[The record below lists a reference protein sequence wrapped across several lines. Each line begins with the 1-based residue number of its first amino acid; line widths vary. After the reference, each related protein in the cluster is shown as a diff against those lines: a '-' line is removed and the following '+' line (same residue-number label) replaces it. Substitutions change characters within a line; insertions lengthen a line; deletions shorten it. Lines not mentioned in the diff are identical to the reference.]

1 MRNTIKKQVICML
14 PAFEQL
20 GLLLL
25 FMSIGYYFGKSGL
38 IDHSHAKVLSVAGVY
53 LFLPCTIFNSFSKSF
68 TRDNLNVYA
77 PLLIGSLIILL
88 VLYFFARYASGLFV
102 RQGYERKIFLYSMI
116 VPNYGYMGYAMA
128 EGLFGPVGL
137 LELIIFSLPIS
148 LYTYTLG
155 FSMLTKR
162 SISLKKL
169 LNPVNVA
176 VLLGVVVGLFSIKL
190 PNVANLFLSK
200 SAACMAPASMLLAGL
215 TISQF
220 NFKSLLLSKK
230 AYAMCALRLLLLPL
244 AIFFVLRAVSDNTV
258 LIRTALLFYCMPCGM
273 NTIVFPK
280 LVDEDCSTGA
290 SLALLSNVLSMAT
303 IPLCMALL

>member
-1 MRNTIKKQVICML
+1 MSML

-20 GLLLL
+20 GLLLA
-25 FMSIGYYFGKSGL
+25 FMSIGYFFGKSGL
-38 IDHSHAKVLSVAGVY
+38 IDHNHSKVLSVAGVY
-53 LFLPCTIFNSFSKSF
+53 LFLPCTIFNSFSKNF

-77 PLLIGSLIILL
+77 PLLIGSLLILL
-88 VLYFFARYASGLFV
+88 VLYFFARFTSGLFV
-102 RQGYERKIFLYSMI
+102 REGYERKIFLYSMI

-137 LELIIFSLPIS
+137 LELIIFSLPVS

-155 FSMLTKR
+155 FAMLTKR
-162 SISLKKL
+162 PISLKKL

-176 VLLGVVVGLFSIKL
+176 VLLGVAVGLFSIQL

-200 SAACMAPASMLLAGL
+200 SAACMAPVSMLLAGL
-215 TISQF
+215 TVSQF
-220 NFKSLLLSKK
+220 NFKALLLNKK
-230 AYAMCALRLLLLPL
+230 AYVMCALRLLVIPL
-244 AIFFVLRAVSDNTV
+244 AIFFVLRAITDNTV

-280 LVDEDCSTGA
+280 LVDEDCSIGA
-290 SLALLSNVLSMAT
+290 SLALLSNVLSMVT
-303 IPLCMALL
+303 IPLCVALL

>member
-1 MRNTIKKQVICML
+1 ML

-20 GLLLL
+20 GLLLA
-25 FMSIGYYFGKSGL
+25 FMSIGYFFGKSGL
-38 IDHSHAKVLSVAGVY
+38 IDHAHSKVLSVAGVY
-53 LFLPCTIFNSFSKSF
+53 LFLPCTIFNSFSKNF
-68 TRDNLNVYA
+68 TRENLSLYT
-77 PLLIGSLIILL
+77 PLLLGSLAILL
-88 VLYFFARYASGLFV
+88 MLYFVARYVSGLFV
-102 RQGYERKIFLYSMI
+102 REGYERKIFLYSII

-155 FSMLTKR
+155 FAMLTKR
-162 SISLKKL
+162 PVSLKKL

-176 VLLGVVVGLFSIKL
+176 VILGVLVGLFSIKL
-190 PNVANLFLSK
+190 PGVATLFLSK
-200 SAACMAPASMLLAGL
+200 SAACMAPVSMLLAGL

-220 NFKSLLLSKK
+220 DLKSLVLNKK
-230 AYAMCALRLLLLPL
+230 AYAMCALRLLVIPL
-244 AIFFVLRAVSDNTV
+244 AIFFVLRAVTDNTV
-258 LIRTALLFYCMPCGM
+258 LIRTTLLFYCMPCGM

-280 LVDEDCSTGA
+280 LVDEDCSIGA
-290 SLALLSNVLSMAT
+290 SLALLSNLLSMAT